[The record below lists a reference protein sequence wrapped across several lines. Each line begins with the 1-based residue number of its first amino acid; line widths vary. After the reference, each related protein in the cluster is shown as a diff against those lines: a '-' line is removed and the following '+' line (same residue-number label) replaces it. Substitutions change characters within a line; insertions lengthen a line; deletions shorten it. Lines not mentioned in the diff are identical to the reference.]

1 MASSYMVPNLPLF
14 DEALWGRAG
23 QENCRIRFEEEI
35 KRSRFITTLARADSR
50 ERALAFVE
58 CIRREFPDARHNCWA
73 YAVGRPGDT
82 ARVGQSDDGEPH
94 GTAGRPMLAQLLYG
108 GVGELVAVT
117 TRYFGGIKLGTGGL
131 TRAYQNGVKQAL
143 VLLPV
148 TEKKVFVRALAE
160 VDYARVDRFYR
171 LLPRFQARVVEE
183 NFGTRALFVL
193 ELPEDMAEPCRV
205 ELREATDG
213 ASELVLAEEEKG

>member
-1 MASSYMVPNLPLF
+1 MASSYMVPDLPLF
-14 DEALWGRAG
+14 DEALLSRGNG
-23 QENCRIRFEEEI
+23 ETCRVRFEEEI

-50 ERALAFVE
+50 ERALAFVDFV
-58 CIRREFPDARHNCWA
+58 RREFPDARHNCWA
-73 YAVGRPGDT
+73 YAVGRPSDT

-143 VLLPV
+143 ALLPV
-148 TEKKVFVRALAE
+148 TEKKVLVRALAE
-160 VDYARVDRFYR
+160 VDYAHVDRFHR
-171 LLPRFQARVVEE
+171 LLPRFQARVVEDD
-183 NFGTRALFVL
+183 FGARALFTL
-193 ELPEDMAEPCRV
+193 EMPEDMVESCRAA
-205 ELREATDG
+205 LREATDG
-213 ASELVLAEEEKG
+213 ASELMTADEEKK